1 MKVFNNVHQQFA
13 EYFPSENLRPYLYLL
28 SKKMSEGHICID
40 LDEVQD
46 ADLDNLY
53 TFRKKNL
60 QYEKLVSDGSKTEPF
75 ILYNNRLYLQRY
87 FKYESIIADSILQ
100 FIKNEA
106 EHQQEKEI
114 RLKENAAFI
123 KNLFSVE
130 IKQNEKAQTNWQ
142 FVAAISAS
150 LNQFTIITGGP
161 GTGKTTTVA
170 KILAILYS
178 QNPALKV
185 ALAAPTGKA
194 AARMGESLKNAMQ
207 NAHMNL
213 NDAIKKGFETIVPS
227 TIHRLLGYQPRSIY
241 FKNDQNNPVNY
252 DVVIIDES
260 SMIDVA
266 LFAKLFL
273 ALGPQTKVILLGDK
287 DQLASVE
294 AGSLFGDLC
303 QAQEKLNV
311 FPSDRIVFIN
321 SFIDAP
327 AQKLPEENISKSPHP
342 LAGHVIELQKSHRF
356 SDDKGIGKFS
366 KAIIQNKAEVIK
378 EFFKNEDEQ
387 VETDHAYSEKIF
399 NEFISGYR
407 AFIEEKDILES
418 LKKLNN
424 LKVLCVIREGEQ
436 GLYAINKKIE
446 QYLIKQNLIRITGD
460 FYQNRPIMI
469 TSNNYELNLFNG
481 DIGIVREDENKE
493 LKVWFEDNGNLV
505 SFSPSYI
512 SNAETVFAM
521 TIHKSQGS
529 EFEKVLV
536 VLPDMENIPLLTR
549 ELLYTAVTRAKNK
562 VIVQG
567 KETIILNAA
576 ESFVKRGSGI
586 IQRFIQSHS

>member
-40 LDEVQD
+40 PEEIEMS
-46 ADLDNLY
+46 DLDNLY
-53 TFRKKNL
+53 PLPKRFPK
-60 QYEKLVSDGSKTEPF
+60 YEKLVSDGSKTEPF
-75 ILYNNRLYLQRY
+75 IIYNHRLYLHRY
-87 FKYESIIADSILQ
+87 FRYESIIADSIRQ
-100 FIKNEA
+100 FIKNE
-106 EHQQEKEI
+106 EEQIESNEKL
-114 RLKENAAFI
+114 LKEHSSFI
-123 KNLFSVE
+123 KELFSVQQKPE
-130 IKQNEKAQTNWQ
+130 ADVRINWQ
-142 FVAAISAS
+142 LIAALSAS

-178 QNPALKV
+178 INPALKV

-194 AARMGESLKNAMQ
+194 AARMGESLKNATT
-207 NAHMNL
+207 NANIGMS
-213 NDAIKKGFETIVPS
+213 DAVKKGFETIVPS
-227 TIHRLLGYQPRSIY
+227 TIHRLLGYQPHSIY
-241 FKNDQNNPVNY
+241 FKHDQNNPVNY

-273 ALGPQTKVILLGDK
+273 ALGPETKVILLGDK

-303 QAQEKLNV
+303 QAQEKLNL
-311 FPSDRIVFIN
+311 FPPERMEFIN
-321 SFIDAP
+321 SFIEDKS
-327 AQKLPEENISKSPHP
+327 QQLPESHISKTGHP
-342 LAGHVIELQKSHRF
+342 LAGHVIELQVSHRF
-356 SDDKGIGKFS
+356 SDDEGIGKFS
-366 KAIIQNKAEVIK
+366 KAIIQNKPQIISD
-378 EFFKNEDEQ
+378 FFKNLDEQ
-387 VETDHAYSEKIF
+387 VQVDSTYSDKIF
-399 NEFISGYR
+399 QNFIAGYKT
-407 AFIEEKDILES
+407 FIEEKDILEA

-446 QYLIKQNLIRITGD
+446 QYLIKQNLINITGD
-460 FYQNRPIMI
+460 FYYNRPVMI
-469 TSNNYELNLFNG
+469 TSNNYELSLFNG
-481 DIGIVREDENKE
+481 DIGLVRADENGE
-493 LKVWFEDNGNLV
+493 LKVWFEDKGNLL
-505 SFSPSYI
+505 SFSPSYV

-529 EFEKVLV
+529 EFDKVMV
-536 VLPDMENIPLLTR
+536 ILPDMEDVPLLTR
-549 ELLYTAVTRAKNK
+549 ELLYTAVTRAKSK

-567 KETIILNAA
+567 EESAILKAA
-576 ESFVKRGSGI
+576 DSYVKRGSGI
-586 IQRFIQSHS
+586 IQRFNQ

>member
-40 LDEVQD
+40 PEEIEMS
-46 ADLDNLY
+46 DLDNLY
-53 TFRKKNL
+53 PLPKRFPK
-60 QYEKLVSDGSKTEPF
+60 YEKLVSDGSKTEPF
-75 ILYNNRLYLQRY
+75 IIYNHRLYLHRY
-87 FKYESIIADSILQ
+87 FRYESIIADSIRQ
-100 FIKNEA
+100 FIKNE
-106 EHQQEKEI
+106 EEQIESNEKL
-114 RLKENAAFI
+114 LKEHSSFI
-123 KNLFSVE
+123 KELFSVQQKPE
-130 IKQNEKAQTNWQ
+130 ADVRINWQ
-142 FVAAISAS
+142 LIAALSAS

-178 QNPALKV
+178 INPALKV

-194 AARMGESLKNAMQ
+194 AARMGESLKNATT
-207 NAHMNL
+207 NANIGMS
-213 NDAIKKGFETIVPS
+213 DAVKKGFETIVPS
-227 TIHRLLGYQPRSIY
+227 TIHRLLGYQPHSIY
-241 FKNDQNNPVNY
+241 FKHDQNNPVNY

-273 ALGPQTKVILLGDK
+273 ALGPETKVILLGDK

-303 QAQEKLNV
+303 QAQEKLNL
-311 FPSDRIVFIN
+311 FPPERMEFIN
-321 SFIDAP
+321 SFIEDKS
-327 AQKLPEENISKSPHP
+327 QQLPESYISKTGHP
-342 LAGHVIELQKSHRF
+342 LAGHVIELQVSHRF
-356 SDDKGIGKFS
+356 SDDEGIGKFS
-366 KAIIQNKAEVIK
+366 KAIIQNKPQIISD
-378 EFFKNEDEQ
+378 FFKNLDEQ
-387 VETDHAYSEKIF
+387 VQVDSTYSDKIF
-399 NEFISGYR
+399 QNFIAGYKT
-407 AFIEEKDILES
+407 FIEEKDILEA

-446 QYLIKQNLIRITGD
+446 QYLIKQNLINITGD
-460 FYQNRPIMI
+460 FYYNRPVMI
-469 TSNNYELNLFNG
+469 TSNNYELSLFNG
-481 DIGIVREDENKE
+481 DIGLVRADENGE
-493 LKVWFEDNGNLV
+493 LKVWFEDKGNLL
-505 SFSPSYI
+505 SFSPSYV

-529 EFEKVLV
+529 EFDKVMV
-536 VLPDMENIPLLTR
+536 ILPDMEDVPLLTR
-549 ELLYTAVTRAKNK
+549 ELLYTAVTRAKSK

-567 KETIILNAA
+567 EESAILKAA
-576 ESFVKRGSGI
+576 DSYVKRGSGI
-586 IQRFIQSHS
+586 IQRFNQ

>member
-40 LDEVQD
+40 PEEIEMS
-46 ADLDNLY
+46 DLDNLY
-53 TFRKKNL
+53 PLPKRFPK
-60 QYEKLVSDGSKTEPF
+60 YEKLVSDGSKTEPF
-75 ILYNNRLYLQRY
+75 IIYNHRLYLHRY
-87 FKYESIIADSILQ
+87 FRYESIIADSIRQ
-100 FIKNEA
+100 FIKNE
-106 EHQQEKEI
+106 EEQIESNEKL
-114 RLKENAAFI
+114 LKEHSSFI
-123 KNLFSVE
+123 KELFSVQQKPE
-130 IKQNEKAQTNWQ
+130 ADVRINWQ
-142 FVAAISAS
+142 LIAALSAS

-178 QNPALKV
+178 INPALKV

-194 AARMGESLKNAMQ
+194 AARMGESLKNATT
-207 NAHMNL
+207 NANIGMS
-213 NDAIKKGFETIVPS
+213 DAVKKGFETIVPS
-227 TIHRLLGYQPRSIY
+227 TIHRLLGYQPHSIY
-241 FKNDQNNPVNY
+241 FKHDQNNPVNY

-273 ALGPQTKVILLGDK
+273 ALGPETKVILLGDK

-303 QAQEKLNV
+303 QAQEKLNL
-311 FPSDRIVFIN
+311 FPPERMEFIN
-321 SFIDAP
+321 SFIEDKS
-327 AQKLPEENISKSPHP
+327 QQLPESHISKTGHP
-342 LAGHVIELQKSHRF
+342 LAGHVIELQVSHRF
-356 SDDKGIGKFS
+356 SDDEGIGKFS
-366 KAIIQNKAEVIK
+366 KAIIQNKPQIISD
-378 EFFKNEDEQ
+378 FFKNLDEQ
-387 VETDHAYSEKIF
+387 VQVDSTYSDKIF
-399 NEFISGYR
+399 QNFIAGYKT
-407 AFIEEKDILES
+407 FIEEKDILEA

-446 QYLIKQNLIRITGD
+446 QYLIKQNLINITGD
-460 FYQNRPIMI
+460 FYYNRPVMI
-469 TSNNYELNLFNG
+469 TSNNYELSLFNG
-481 DIGIVREDENKE
+481 DIGLVRVDENGE
-493 LKVWFEDNGNLV
+493 LKVWFEDKGNLL
-505 SFSPSYI
+505 SFSPSYV

-529 EFEKVLV
+529 EFDKVMV
-536 VLPDMENIPLLTR
+536 ILPDMEDVPLLTR
-549 ELLYTAVTRAKNK
+549 ELLYTAVTRAKSK

-567 KETIILNAA
+567 EESAILKAA
-576 ESFVKRGSGI
+576 DSYVKRGSGI
-586 IQRFIQSHS
+586 IQRFNQ

>member
-40 LDEVQD
+40 PEEIEMS
-46 ADLDNLY
+46 DLDNLY
-53 TFRKKNL
+53 PLPKRFPK
-60 QYEKLVSDGSKTEPF
+60 YEKLVSDGSKTEPF
-75 ILYNNRLYLQRY
+75 IIYNHRLYLHRY
-87 FKYESIIADSILQ
+87 FRYESIIADSIRQ
-100 FIKNEA
+100 FIKNE
-106 EHQQEKEI
+106 EEQIESNEKL
-114 RLKENAAFI
+114 LKEHSSFI
-123 KNLFSVE
+123 KELFSVQQKPE
-130 IKQNEKAQTNWQ
+130 ADVRINWQ
-142 FVAAISAS
+142 LIAALSAS

-178 QNPALKV
+178 INPALKV

-194 AARMGESLKNAMQ
+194 AARMGESLKNATT
-207 NAHMNL
+207 NANIGMS
-213 NDAIKKGFETIVPS
+213 DAVKKGFETIVPS
-227 TIHRLLGYQPRSIY
+227 TIHRLLGYQPHSIY
-241 FKNDQNNPVNY
+241 FKHDQNNPVNY

-273 ALGPQTKVILLGDK
+273 ALGPEIKVILLGDK

-303 QAQEKLNV
+303 QAQEKLNL
-311 FPSDRIVFIN
+311 FPPERMEFIN
-321 SFIDAP
+321 SFIEDKS
-327 AQKLPEENISKSPHP
+327 QQLPESHISKTGHP
-342 LAGHVIELQKSHRF
+342 LAGHVIELQVSHRF
-356 SDDKGIGKFS
+356 SDDEGIGKFS
-366 KAIIQNKAEVIK
+366 KAIIQNKPQIISD
-378 EFFKNEDEQ
+378 FFKNLDEQ
-387 VETDHAYSEKIF
+387 VQVDSTYSDKIF
-399 NEFISGYR
+399 QNFIAGYKT
-407 AFIEEKDILES
+407 FIEEKDILEA

-446 QYLIKQNLIRITGD
+446 QYLIKQNLINITGD
-460 FYQNRPIMI
+460 FYYNRPVMI
-469 TSNNYELNLFNG
+469 TSNNYELSLFNG
-481 DIGIVREDENKE
+481 DIGLVRADENGE
-493 LKVWFEDNGNLV
+493 LKVWFEDKGNLL
-505 SFSPSYI
+505 SFSPSYV

-529 EFEKVLV
+529 EFDKVMV
-536 VLPDMENIPLLTR
+536 ILPDMEDVPLLTR
-549 ELLYTAVTRAKNK
+549 ELLYTAVTRAKSK

-567 KETIILNAA
+567 EESAILKAA
-576 ESFVKRGSGI
+576 DSYVKRGSGI
-586 IQRFIQSHS
+586 IQRFNQ